1 MKEIKVK
8 YYLFYYIGDEE
19 DADGSLYAY
28 TDNHHLYKI
37 FKRDRDM
44 TKFRCKIQY
53 LTKEEIR
60 YMAEEYKDLYL
71 IIRTLK
77 FVNRESG
84 KCFNADMVM
93 TDCESMTVHV
103 KSSSLLLQE
112 LPLHCW
118 INPRI
123 FNKKIYKVL
132 HDIGYISFYNS
143 IHGKEDEDIKVIPD
157 EVAIFIKLYGKTLKG
172 S

>member
-8 YYLFYYIGDEE
+8 YFLFYYIGDKENI
-19 DADGSLYAY
+19 DDRLYAY
-28 TDNHHLYKI
+28 TDNHHLYKS

-44 TKFRCKIQY
+44 SKFRCKIKY
-53 LTKEEIR
+53 LSKEGIR
-60 YMAEEYKDLYL
+60 YMAEEHKDLYL

-77 FVNRESG
+77 FIDKESG
-84 KCFNADMVM
+84 KFFNAEMVM
-93 TDCESMTVHV
+93 TDNESMTVYR

-123 FNKKIYKVL
+123 FNEKVYKIL
-132 HDIGYISFYNS
+132 HDIGYISFYHS

-157 EVAIFIKLYGKTLKG
+157 EVSIFIKFYGKTLKG